1 MNKLC
6 ALVAGTALGL
16 AGFNASA
23 SPVTLGDMMGND
35 LPYQD
40 TGASYAQLV
49 DTDGFQDSAFT
60 TLLMKNS
67 EEFGGSSF
75 GLYNYN
81 DTSNKLQVY
90 NSSASAGS
98 TSGKARIW
106 FDLSKGLA
114 TTAGP
119 LDGADSVSCSDVSC
133 SHIGDKFGFYMQN
146 ADGSTWYSDAKFN
159 QDGTDHASLFE
170 TADGK
175 YDGILNGSDIVTAF
189 HDSKG
194 SGDFIVGMQDASTV
208 PEPASLAL
216 IGLGLVAV
224 GIARRRRKAGAA
236 LAY

>member
-40 TGASYAQLV
+40 TGASYAHLT

-67 EEFGGSSF
+67 EGFSGSTF
-75 GLYNYN
+75 GLYSYN
-81 DTSNKLQVY
+81 DTSNQLQVY
-90 NSSASAGS
+90 GPDASPNTPSS
-98 TSGKARIW
+98 KVRIW
-106 FDLSKGLA
+106 FDVSKGLA

-119 LDGADSVSCSDVSC
+119 LDGPGAVSCSTVTC
-133 SHIGDKFGFYMQN
+133 AHIGDKFGFYLKN
-146 ADGSTWYSDAKFN
+146 VDGNTWYSDAKFN
-159 QDGTDHASLFE
+159 QNGTDHASLFE

-189 HDSKG
+189 HHNSTG
-194 SGDFIVGMQDASTV
+194 GDYIVGMQDASTV

-224 GIARRRRKAGAA
+224 GFAHRRRKAGAA
-236 LAY
+236 MA